1 MERTIRELRDWK
13 DFGPERR
20 GFVWEALHDKGFS
33 FHTNLL
39 LSNLLAHKYLP
50 LSNLY

>member
-20 GFVWEALHDKGFS
+20 GFVWEALQGFS